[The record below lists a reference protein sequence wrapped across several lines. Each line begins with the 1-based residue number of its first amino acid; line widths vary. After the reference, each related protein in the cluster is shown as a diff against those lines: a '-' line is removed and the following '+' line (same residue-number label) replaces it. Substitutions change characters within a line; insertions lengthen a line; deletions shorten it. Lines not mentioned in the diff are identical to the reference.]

1 MALGGATRGAHGQ
14 QIDTED
20 APPDPALSESWVEWT
35 LGLRTVTSVN
45 GIKHEGQG
53 SRTAFDISDSLL
65 YLRPRVPL
73 TAFRDLRAGALFS
86 VTFPDAYSQP
96 GTLFVADAHTFLE
109 NRWAILRLG
118 RGRLTSHIVPGAS
131 LRDDDFIRFAET
143 QNPFST
149 GDSTADHQFGNI
161 ASLVL
166 WPTPRL
172 FADIHAENLA
182 SSVLAPAN
190 LTAFQLNSVGL
201 TLGYRQ
207 IPALATLAV
216 VRQLGV
222 GFNAYRL
229 DLPEQKWAFD
239 LLGGGWL
246 NLIPD
251 PVHTVDWRVQA
262 IYAPGV
268 TGADPSTPTGS
279 FRARSFSAF
288 SSLGYAYRR
297 SLLPTFRTNVGAG
310 YRRYLDQDSDQMSL
324 LANMFWALGQT
335 VEVGAQYQY
344 RRADGG
350 LPRIFGEDQIQSLKV
365 FLVGTFET
373 MVNPLFD
380 DRASLLNTE
389 SGYLP

>member
-1 MALGGATRGAHGQ
+1 LT
-14 QIDTED
+14 T
-20 APPDPALSESWVEWT
+20 LS
-35 LGLRTVTSVN
+35 
-45 GIKHEGQG
+45 
-53 SRTAFDISDSLL
+53 
-65 YLRPRVPL
+65 
-73 TAFRDLRAGALFS
+73 
-86 VTFPDAYSQP
+86 
-96 GTLFVADAHTFLE
+96 
-109 NRWAILRLG
+109 
-118 RGRLTSHIVPGAS
+118 
-131 LRDDDFIRFAET
+131 
-143 QNPFST
+143 
-149 GDSTADHQFGNI
+149 
-161 ASLVL
+161 
-166 WPTPRL
+166 
-172 FADIHAENLA
+172 
-182 SSVLAPAN
+182 
-190 LTAFQLNSVGL
+190 
-201 TLGYRQ
+201 
-207 IPALATLAV
+207 V

-229 DLPEQKWAFD
+229 DLPEQNWAFD

-268 TGADPSTPTGS
+268 AGADPSTPTGS

-297 SLLPTFRTNVGAG
+297 SLLPTLRANVVAG
-310 YRRYLDQDSDQMSL
+310 YRRYLDQSADQMSL
-324 LANMFWALGQT
+324 LGNVYWALGQT

-350 LPRIFGEDQIQSLKV
+350 LPRIFGEDQIHSFKI

-373 MVNPLFD
+373 VVNPLFD